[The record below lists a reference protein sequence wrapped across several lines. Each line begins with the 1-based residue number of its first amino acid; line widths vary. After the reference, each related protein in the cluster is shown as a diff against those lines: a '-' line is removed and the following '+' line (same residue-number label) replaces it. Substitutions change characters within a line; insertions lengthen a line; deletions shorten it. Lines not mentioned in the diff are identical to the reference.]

1 MPIKVTLVA
10 EIVEHEIILSR
21 QSKHK
26 PGDIVEI
33 LTNLEPVKD
42 PRDERWT
49 LELFVGSGKQ
59 QRLFHLPLPCLIS
72 THDSLD
78 NPLFFGNGS
87 LVYFRDR
94 LFMPERPPKNAADR
108 EEITLRVKKAVYDD
122 ETDLAGLRSEVA
134 NLEAAMGYSKSGPKR
149 DQIPED
155 VKLVVW
161 TRDGG
166 ACVRCGARQDL
177 HFDHIIPV
185 SKGGGNSEE
194 NIQILCKKCN
204 LQKSDKISFQGSP
217 LPSAHP

>member
-10 EIVEHEIILSR
+10 EIVGGEIILSR
-21 QSKHK
+21 QSKH
-26 PGDIVEI
+26 GATEI
-33 LTNLEPVKD
+33 ATILINLEPA
-42 PRDERWT
+42 PQPMGESWT
-49 LELFVGSGKQ
+49 LELVVGRGPAERHMK
-59 QRLFHLPLPCLIS
+59 LPMPHFIS
-72 THDSLD
+72 TNDFLD
-78 NPLFFGNGS
+78 RPLFLGDGR

-94 LFMPERPPKNAADR
+94 LFMPERPPKNASER
-108 EEITLRVKKAVYDD
+108 EEIALRVKKAVYDD
-122 ETDLAGLRSEVA
+122 EADLSSLRSEVA
-134 NLEAAMGYSKSGPKR
+134 NLEAAMEYSKSGPKR

-166 ACVRCGARQDL
+166 ACIRCGAKQGL

-204 LQKSDKISFQGSP
+204 LQKSDKISF
-217 LPSAHP
+217 